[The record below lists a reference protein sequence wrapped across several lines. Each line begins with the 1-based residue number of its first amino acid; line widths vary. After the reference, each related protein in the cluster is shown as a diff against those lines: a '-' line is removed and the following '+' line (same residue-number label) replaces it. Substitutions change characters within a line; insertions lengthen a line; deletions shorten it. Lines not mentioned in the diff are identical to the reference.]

1 MPRQQW
7 AQAIGYATQDG
18 TAVANTTTETILFP
32 NFTFGANQLQDGA
45 TIRIRAFGKLSVTGT
60 PTIQFA
66 LRLGGVAGTLLAQ
79 SEAITNGSGLT
90 NVNWSLNAVL
100 QVRTNGA
107 TGTVL
112 VMGECSVQT
121 NSSGDPT
128 IKTNIFGVS
137 GSDAPATATVDLTVD
152 QALALTAK
160 WSAAS
165 ASNTITG
172 MIYIIESIN

>member
-7 AQAIGYATQDG
+7 AQAIGYAPQDG

-32 NFTFGANQLQDGA
+32 NFIVGAYQLQGNA
-45 TIRIRAFGKLSVTGT
+45 TWRLKAYGKLSTTGT

-66 LRLGGVAGTLLAQ
+66 IRLGGVAGVLLAQ
-79 SEAITNGSGLT
+79 TETITNGSGVS
-90 NVNWSLNAVL
+90 NVNWSIEAII
-100 QVRTNGA
+100 QVRTDGA

-112 VMGECSVQT
+112 VIGDCIVHT
-121 NSSGDPT
+121 SST
-128 IKTNIFGVS
+128 AVVHNVFGVS
-137 GSDAPATATVDLTVD
+137 GFDAPAVATVDLTAD
-152 QALALTAK
+152 QALSLTAK

-172 MIYIIESIN
+172 MILVIESLN